1 MQSLQNLTQ
10 LPINSAGLF
19 GLLLINA
26 SKASYNESTNQCN
39 QRMTSSGP
47 MYFTSLMCYFCT
59 QLNEVKCKKESKS
72 SFHSQQYL
80 DLCMCNRPQL
90 AQGIQVVSK
99 CQCFPGA
106 SESQAQ
112 GLCSEGFFP
121 TPVPPFSFH
130 CLFLL
135 RGVHGWV
142 NRICQPWEQS
152 PSGSW
157 LPIVEAHG
165 CFRHPASTLW
175 RVVKCASVFTL
186 NMFLQAMIAQ
196 YYYLTILRSS
206 SSIASVSGISPEG
219 SVIVKQN
226 KFLLKNVMFLVL

>member
-39 QRMTSSGP
+39 QKMTSSGP

-80 DLCMCNRPQL
+80 DLCMWNGP
-90 AQGIQVVSK
+90 QGIQVYVVSK

-106 SESQAQ
+106 SESQAL
-112 GLCSEGFFP
+112 GLCLEGFFP
-121 TPVPPFSFH
+121 TPVPLFSFH
-130 CLFLL
+130 CLFIL

-142 NRICQPWEQS
+142 ARICHPWERS
-152 PSGSW
+152 PSGR
-157 LPIVEAHG
+157 L
-165 CFRHPASTLW
+165 
-175 RVVKCASVFTL
+175 VVV
-186 NMFLQAMIAQ
+186 
-196 YYYLTILRSS
+196 
-206 SSIASVSGISPEG
+206 V
-219 SVIVKQN
+219 
-226 KFLLKNVMFLVL
+226 LLLSRINFC